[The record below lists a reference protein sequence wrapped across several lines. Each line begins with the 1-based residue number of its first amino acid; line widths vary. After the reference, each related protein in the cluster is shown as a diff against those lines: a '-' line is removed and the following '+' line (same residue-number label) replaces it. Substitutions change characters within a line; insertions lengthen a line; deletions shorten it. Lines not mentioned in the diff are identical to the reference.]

1 MIMKTVTMILRNLDV
16 LTQDPG
22 SFILFLV
29 FLLSALIVSLTV
41 HEFSHA
47 LVATSLGDDTAK
59 RMGRLSLNPKVH
71 LDSAG
76 SLMILLAGFGWG
88 KPVPVNPRAF
98 GANVLRYMMFVAAA
112 GPVSNLLMAA
122 TIAMLFRVGTVDVPN
137 GVGIFSPQPLDTSLS
152 VLISQ
157 LFAIA
162 FFLNLILGVFN
173 LIPLAPLD
181 GSKIALGL
189 LPKDMATPF
198 MRVEPYGP
206 GILMGIIILDIFA
219 NTGIIAWIIGPPI
232 NTLSRLIL

>member
-1 MIMKTVTMILRNLDV
+1 MTTTMMIMKTVTMILRNLDV

-88 KPVPVNPRAF
+88 KPVH
-98 GANVLRYMMFVAAA
+98 
-112 GPVSNLLMAA
+112 
-122 TIAMLFRVGTVDVPN
+122 
-137 GVGIFSPQPLDTSLS
+137 
-152 VLISQ
+152 
-157 LFAIA
+157 
-162 FFLNLILGVFN
+162 
-173 LIPLAPLD
+173 
-181 GSKIALGL
+181 
-189 LPKDMATPF
+189 
-198 MRVEPYGP
+198 
-206 GILMGIIILDIFA
+206 
-219 NTGIIAWIIGPPI
+219 
-232 NTLSRLIL
+232 